1 MADIASL
8 TVDVQAK
15 GVAQT
20 TAQLQKLGEQSST
33 TEKQTTKL
41 AESFAE
47 TERQSTAI
55 RGGFRAMRGSTQM
68 ISYQLQDIAVQAQMG
83 TDGFRILAQQGPQLA
98 SVFGP
103 QGAVLGVMIAFGAM
117 IGGTLVQAF
126 SDADLSADEL
136 KETLDRLSESAARAE
151 NGTFELATR
160 ILELAR
166 VSEQAATARLLGD
179 IADAKSAVQST
190 TIAIR
195 DLANETLDFVGV
207 SAQLRS
213 LPSMLE
219 KIKEKGLDVNDLFYG
234 DFRGEL
240 AIFQSSLKG
249 VAEEFGFTRG
259 QALRYLEALGQL
271 DPGDLSTYE
280 NFRKTLERIGIE
292 TEFADEEFRAI
303 NKNFEELL
311 QNLDDGAEFIEFTT
325 EAFKTLRTGGA
336 EALKAIVEGSGDAA
350 EALADMEQ
358 RHFMEMLRLDQ
369 KELANH
375 QEKEDKKLQKKADR
389 IAAAE
394 ALEQRNLM
402 ARLHADQEE
411 VRAAID
417 KEDRIQSIEE
427 KAAQEALTQLAI
439 RGMSRID
446 QIKANAALEIEEFR
460 KMYSGE
466 NEDLLAFELAKQEII
481 RQSEAEI
488 SFIREQSA
496 RRQLAVDAAIQQMA
510 LSRAAAVAG
519 ELSSMMSDAY
529 GEQSA
534 AAKIMFAAQKA
545 LAMAQIIVSTE
556 QAAMAA
562 SAQSAALGGLAGF
575 LSTQGAIRAMG
586 MASLGIVA
594 GQTLAGLTGRATGG
608 QVRGGQS
615 YLVGERGPELLT
627 MGGSGRISSND
638 QLKQAIGGGGGIT
651 VVNNVDARGA
661 DASVDQ
667 KIRLAM
673 KQTSESTTKTIQ
685 DLMRRRRFV

>member
-1 MADIASL
+1 M
-8 TVDVQAK
+8 
-15 GVAQT
+15 
-20 TAQLQKLGEQSST
+20 
-33 TEKQTTKL
+33 
-41 AESFAE
+41 
-47 TERQSTAI
+47 
-55 RGGFRAMRGSTQM
+55 
-68 ISYQLQDIAVQAQMG
+68 
-83 TDGFRILAQQGPQLA
+83 
-98 SVFGP
+98 
-103 QGAVLGVMIAFGAM
+103 
-117 IGGTLVQAF
+117 
-126 SDADLSADEL
+126 
-136 KETLDRLSESAARAE
+136 
-151 NGTFELATR
+151 
-160 ILELAR
+160 
-166 VSEQAATARLLGD
+166 
-179 IADAKSAVQST
+179 
-190 TIAIR
+190 
-195 DLANETLDFVGV
+195 
-207 SAQLRS
+207 
-213 LPSMLE
+213 
-219 KIKEKGLDVNDLFYG
+219 NDL
-234 DFRGEL
+234 
-240 AIFQSSLKG
+240 ISQ
-249 VAEEFGFTRG
+249 
-259 QALRYLEALGQL
+259 
-271 DPGDLSTYE
+271 
-280 NFRKTLERIGIE
+280 
-292 TEFADEEFRAI
+292 
-303 NKNFEELL
+303 
-311 QNLDDGAEFIEFTT
+311 
-325 EAFKTLRTGGA
+325 
-336 EALKAIVEGSGDAA
+336 
-350 EALADMEQ
+350 
-358 RHFMEMLRLDQ
+358 
-369 KELANH
+369 
-375 QEKEDKKLQKKADR
+375 
-389 IAAAE
+389 
-394 ALEQRNLM
+394 
-402 ARLHADQEE
+402 
-411 VRAAID
+411 
-417 KEDRIQSIEE
+417 
-427 KAAQEALTQLAI
+427 TQ
-439 RGMSRID
+439 
-446 QIKANAALEIEEFR
+446 
-460 KMYSGE
+460 
-466 NEDLLAFELAKQEII
+466 FELAKQEII